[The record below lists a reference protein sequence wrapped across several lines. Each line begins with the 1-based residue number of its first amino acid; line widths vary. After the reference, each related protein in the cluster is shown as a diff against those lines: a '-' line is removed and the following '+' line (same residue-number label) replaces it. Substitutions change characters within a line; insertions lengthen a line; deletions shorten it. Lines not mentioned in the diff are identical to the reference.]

1 MSQLSIIREHHK
13 RKYEL
18 LQKIKSKIEF
28 DKTTRS
34 AYRIVNFFRKFKIK
48 PINQLPEDVPPKY
61 RFIFYGYS
69 NPLLEYI
76 LEQHDETIDRI
87 VSSTLLDSDAKSY
100 SAIEEEKKLDSTIK
114 YSSLTI
120 KLPIIID
127 VRNSKYQKG
136 NIITVKDIDT
146 EIYIDMVT
154 QIKLQK
160 IKKHINMV

>member
-1 MSQLSIIREHHK
+1 MSQLSIVREQHK

-28 DKTTRS
+28 DKTIRS

-48 PINQLPEDVPPKY
+48 PINQLSGDIPSKY

-76 LEQHDETIDRI
+76 LEQHNETIDRI
-87 VSSTLLDSDAKSY
+87 VSNTLLDADAKSY
-100 SAIEEEKKLDSTIK
+100 SASEEETNLDSTIK
-114 YSSLTI
+114 CSFLTV

-136 NIITVKDIDT
+136 NIITVKDIDAK
-146 EIYIDMVT
+146 IYVDMVT